1 VAKYKEK
8 LVDLQ
13 KTLEKNRPDM
23 LLSLLKAI
31 IAALCVFTFLAGFV
45 FTVIPLA
52 RNIWNHVQLHIIA
65 PVNLWIAEE
74 PVFGG
79 HMIFVFQAAATIMF
93 IWLIRHYIML
103 LGVYI
108 MSLFEERPA
117 SAKKAAAKKPVA
129 KTAPTKT
136 KANVRTPTQ

>member
-1 VAKYKEK
+1 MAKYKEK

-23 LLSLLKAI
+23 LLSLLKATF
-31 IAALCVFTFLAGFV
+31 AALCVFTFLAGFV

-52 RNIWNHVQLHIIA
+52 RNIWNHIMLHIVA
-65 PVNLWIAEE
+65 PINLWVAEE

-103 LGVYI
+103 LVVYVL
-108 MSLFEERPA
+108 SLFEKRTPT
-117 SAKKAAAKKPVA
+117 SKKLTKKPVA
-129 KTAPTKT
+129 KAAPTKQ
-136 KANVRTPTQ
+136 KPNVRTPSQ